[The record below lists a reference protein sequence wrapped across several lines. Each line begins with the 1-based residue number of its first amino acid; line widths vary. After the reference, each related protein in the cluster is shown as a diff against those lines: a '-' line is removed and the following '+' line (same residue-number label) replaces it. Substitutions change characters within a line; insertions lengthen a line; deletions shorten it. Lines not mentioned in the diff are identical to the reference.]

1 MARHQVASRRGRRPA
16 PAGGAAAPV
25 GRDDVLDRL
34 RQAVDGAVAGRGL
47 IVLLTGEAG
56 IGKTTMLR
64 EASRYA
70 EGAGARPAWGWGWPG
85 EGAPGY
91 WPWIQVLRAL
101 GLDARLSRNAL
112 GTAADDA
119 PASARFELFDEVTS
133 LLLAES
139 RIQPVVVFLDD
150 LHAADEPSLLLL
162 DFLVRRL
169 PAGAMSVIGAY
180 RGPGPGPA
188 LAAVATRAAVLPLT
202 GLPVE
207 AVALLVADVLGERPG
222 AGVAADVRRRTGG
235 NPFFVQQVSW
245 LLKAGQ
251 QGIPPGV
258 REALAE
264 RFAGLPAG
272 CEAALKAAAV
282 IGSQV
287 RTDVVARTTAQ
298 APELAAE
305 ALAAGARAGVLTEDA
320 PGAYSFAHDLF
331 REYAYQRLPAAE
343 RARLHLRTGVELEA
357 DRARGADVPLAELA
371 GHFVRADPASGRAHE
386 YSAAAAREADDR
398 LAYEEAARHWER
410 ALAAAG
416 DSPRAGIE
424 TLLELAQAR
433 WRMGAGQAAGETYLA
448 AAALARRERDAR
460 GLARA
465 ALGLHTLGRRI
476 WWPPDQLV
484 AVLSEALDA
493 IADTGGGD
501 ATVLRLRLAAS
512 LARVLAWH
520 GIDLARAGALAA
532 DAVARARAI
541 GDRSA
546 LAGCL
551 MAQHNAIWAPGTA
564 EERRAVAAEVAALA
578 RETGDRE
585 LLLEARLLAATDL
598 LELADPAFRAQLD
611 EFARL
616 ADATR
621 QPRFRYAA
629 LARRAMLALL
639 GGRFAEAERL
649 IGQAAA
655 LGEECGEPGARDVS
669 QDQDWDLRAGQGC
682 IGELASTPP
691 EMFPDP
697 ESAQARGFRAAAL
710 LAAGDRIQAA
720 QVVASMSET
729 SLDSLPRNHQFLLG
743 ASFASELAAGLGITT
758 AAEQLYQ
765 ALLPFAGAAVVS
777 GAAIS
782 FRGSVAHHLGVLAA
796 ALGRADQAA
805 AHLERALAAHQRLG
819 ALPWALRSRYE
830 LARLRLAEPRHR
842 DAAAAAL
849 AEVAREAERLGM
861 AGLAR
866 DAQAAAAAG
875 AARPR
880 AAQPD
885 GAPADGAP
893 AGGAPPATGVFRRE
907 GALWTLGYGGVTVRM
922 RDAKGLADLAALL
935 AVPGREIPAAELMA
949 AAAGGDL
956 GRADLRLGADEVLD
970 ETARRQVRQRLADLD
985 EEIAEADAWADPER
999 ASRARAE
1006 RDALVSEVTRATGL
1020 AGRARRLGDQPE
1032 RARKAVTA
1040 RIRDVIGRIERVHPL
1055 LGAHLRATVTTGT
1068 RCGYSPPTP
1077 TSWRL

>member
-1 MARHQVASRRGRRPA
+1 MAGHQVASRRGRRPG
-16 PAGGAAAPV
+16 PAGGDAAPV

-56 IGKTTMLR
+56 IGKTTVLR
-64 EASRYA
+64 EAARYA
-70 EGAGARPAWGWGWPG
+70 EGTGARPAWGWGWPG

-101 GLDARLSRNAL
+101 GLDARLSRDAL

-119 PASARFELFDEVTS
+119 PASARFQLFDEVTS

-169 PAGAMSVIGAY
+169 PAGAVSVIGAY

-202 GLPVE
+202 GLPVG
-207 AVALLVADVLGERPG
+207 AVALLVADVLGERPA
-222 AGVAADVRRRTGG
+222 AGVAADVYRRTGG
-235 NPFFVQQVSW
+235 NPFFVRQASW
-245 LLKAGQ
+245 LVKDGQ
-251 QGIPPGV
+251 EGIPPGV
-258 REALAE
+258 REVLAE

-272 CEAALKAAAV
+272 CETALSAAAV
-282 IGSQV
+282 IGSRF
-287 RTDVVARTTAQ
+287 RTDIVASTTAQ
-298 APELAAE
+298 PSELAAE
-305 ALAAGARAGVLTEDA
+305 TLAGGARTGVLTEDA
-320 PGAYSFAHDLF
+320 PGAYSFVHDLF
-331 REYAYQRLPAAE
+331 REYAYQRLPAPE
-343 RARLHLRTGVELEA
+343 RARLHLRTGIELEA
-357 DRARGADVPLAELA
+357 ERARGADVPLAELA
-371 GHFVRADPASGRAHE
+371 GHFVQADPASGRAHE
-386 YSAAAAREADDR
+386 YSAAAAREAGDR
-398 LAYEEAARHWER
+398 LAYEEAAHHWER

-416 DSPRAGIE
+416 DGPPARIE

-433 WRMGAGQAAGETYLA
+433 GRMGAGQAAGETYLA
-448 AAALARRERDAR
+448 AAGLARRERDAR

-476 WWPPDQLV
+476 WWPPDQLA

-493 IADTGGGD
+493 VADTGDGD

-520 GIDLARAGALAA
+520 GIDLARARALAA
-532 DAVARARAI
+532 DAVAEARAI
-541 GDRSA
+541 GDLPA
-546 LAGCL
+546 LAACL

-564 EERRAVAAEVAALA
+564 GERRALAAEVAALA
-578 RETGDRE
+578 KETGDRE
-585 LLLEARLLAATDL
+585 LLLEARLLAGTDL
-598 LELADPAFRAQLD
+598 LELADPAFRAELD

-639 GGRFAEAERL
+639 GGRFGEAERL

-669 QDQDWDLRAGQGC
+669 QDQDWDLRAGQGH
-682 IGELASTPP
+682 ISELAGTPAGT
-691 EMFPDP
+691 FPDP
-697 ESAQARGFRAAAL
+697 ESAQARWFRAAAL

-720 QVVASMSET
+720 QVAASIFET
-729 SLDSLPRNHQFLLG
+729 SLDSVPRNHQFLLG
-743 ASFASELAAGLGITT
+743 TSYASELAAALGMSP

-765 ALLPFAGAAVVS
+765 ALLPFADRAVVS

-782 FRGSVAHHLGVLAA
+782 FKGSVAHHLGVLAA
-796 ALGRADQAA
+796 ALGRASEAT
-805 AHLERALAAHQRLG
+805 AHLERALAVHQRLG
-819 ALPWALRSRYE
+819 ALPWALRSRYA
-830 LARLRLAEPRHR
+830 LARLRLTEPRHR
-842 DAAAAAL
+842 DAAAAAR

-866 DAQAAAAAG
+866 DAGAEAAAAG
-875 AARPR
+875 TAE
-880 AAQPD
+880 PD
-885 GAPADGAP
+885 GARAA
-893 AGGAPPATGVFRRE
+893 GAPPATGVFRRE
-907 GALWTLGYGGVTVRM
+907 GALWTLSYGGVTVRM

-935 AVPGREIPAAELMA
+935 AVPGREIAAAELMA
-949 AAAGGDL
+949 AAGGGDL
-956 GRADLRLGADEVLD
+956 GRADLKLGADEVLD
-970 ETARRQVRQRLADLD
+970 ETARRQIRQRLADLD

-1020 AGRARRLGDQPE
+1020 AGRARRLGNQPE

-1040 RIRDVIGRIERVHPL
+1040 RIRDAIGRIERVHPP

-1077 TSWRL
+1077 TFWRL

>member
-1 MARHQVASRRGRRPA
+1 MARPRTVASRQARRPPA
-16 PAGGAAAPV
+16 AGGDAAPV
-25 GRDDVLDRL
+25 GRDDLLGRL
-34 RQAVDGAVAGRGL
+34 RRAVGGAVAGRGL

-56 IGKTTMLR
+56 IGKTTLLR
-64 EASRYA
+64 EAARYA
-70 EGAGARPAWGWGWPG
+70 EGTGARPAWGSGWPG
-85 EGAPGY
+85 GGAPGY

-101 GLDARLSRNAL
+101 GLDDQLSREA
-112 GTAADDA
+112 GATAAGDA
-119 PASARFELFDEVTS
+119 PAAARVHLFDEVTS

-139 RIQPVVVFLDD
+139 RIQPVVVLLDD

-169 PAGAMSVIGAY
+169 PAGAISVIGTY

-188 LAAVATRAAVLPLT
+188 LAAVAARATVLPLT
-202 GLPVE
+202 GLPPGV
-207 AVALLVADVLGERPG
+207 VAQLMADVLGERP
-222 AGVAADVRRRTGG
+222 ADAVAAAVHRRTGG

-245 LLKAGQ
+245 LLKHGQ
-251 QGIPPGV
+251 TGIPPGV

-264 RFAGLPAG
+264 RFAALSPA
-272 CEAALKAAAV
+272 CTAALGAAAV
-282 IGSQV
+282 AGG
-287 RTDVVARTTAQ
+287 RFRADLLARTLEH
-298 APELAAE
+298 APEPVAE
-305 ALAAGARAGVLTEDA
+305 ALAEGARAGVLTEDA
-320 PGAYSFAHDLF
+320 PGAYSFVHDLF
-331 REYAYQRLPAAE
+331 REFAYQRLPAGE
-343 RARLHLRTGVELEA
+343 RARLHLRTGRQLEA

-371 GHFVRADPASGRAHE
+371 GHFVQADPASGRAHE
-386 YSAAAAREADDR
+386 YSAAAAREAGDR
-398 LAYEEAARHWER
+398 LAYEEATHHWER

-416 DSPRAGIE
+416 DSPQARIE
-424 TLLELAQAR
+424 MLLELAQAR

-448 AAALARRERDAR
+448 AAGLARRERDAR

-484 AVLSEALDA
+484 AVLSEAMDA
-493 IADTGGGD
+493 VADTGDGD

-520 GIDLARAGALAA
+520 GIDLARARALAA
-532 DAVARARAI
+532 DAVTEARAI
-541 GDRSA
+541 GDLPA
-546 LAGCL
+546 LAACL

-564 EERRAVAAEVAALA
+564 RERRAVAAEVAALA

-585 LLLEARLLAATDL
+585 LLLEAHLLAATDL
-598 LELADPAFRAQLD
+598 LELADPEFRAELD

-669 QDQDWDLRAGQGC
+669 QDQDWDLRAGQGR
-682 IGELASTPP
+682 IGELAGTPP

-743 ASFASELAAGLGITT
+743 ASYASELAAALGIGP
-758 AAEQLYQ
+758 AAEQLYG
-765 ALLPFAGAAVVS
+765 ALLPFADGAVVS

-782 FRGSVAHHLGVLAA
+782 FKGSVAHHLGVLAA
-796 ALGRADQAA
+796 ALGRAGEAT

-830 LARLRLAEPRHR
+830 LARLRLADPRQR

-849 AEVAREAERLGM
+849 AEVASEAERLGM

-866 DAQAAAAAG
+866 DAGADAAAAG
-875 AARPR
+875 
-880 AAQPD
+880 
-885 GAPADGAP
+885 
-893 AGGAPPATGVFRRE
+893 V
-907 GALWTLGYGGVTVRM
+907 
-922 RDAKGLADLAALL
+922 
-935 AVPGREIPAAELMA
+935 
-949 AAAGGDL
+949 
-956 GRADLRLGADEVLD
+956 
-970 ETARRQVRQRLADLD
+970 
-985 EEIAEADAWADPER
+985 
-999 ASRARAE
+999 
-1006 RDALVSEVTRATGL
+1006 
-1020 AGRARRLGDQPE
+1020 
-1032 RARKAVTA
+1032 
-1040 RIRDVIGRIERVHPL
+1040 
-1055 LGAHLRATVTTGT
+1055 
-1068 RCGYSPPTP
+1068 
-1077 TSWRL
+1077 